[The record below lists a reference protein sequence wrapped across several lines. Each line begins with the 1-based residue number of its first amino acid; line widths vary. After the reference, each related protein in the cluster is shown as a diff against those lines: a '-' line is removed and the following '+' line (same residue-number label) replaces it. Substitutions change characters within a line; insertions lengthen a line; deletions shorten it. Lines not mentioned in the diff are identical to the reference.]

1 MGWWGY
7 PDTPWVIT
15 LEFLDKYQI
24 HYVAHDVLP
33 YPDASGARKDVYK
46 YVKYIGKF
54 KETKRT
60 EDISMSDI
68 IMRILKDYNQYVMWN
83 LARGYI
89 RKDLRFSHV
98 KEKQLRVNMGISKV
112 RKKEKE
118 QQDRI
123 GENFRNPKGWGKR
136 LASW

>member
-1 MGWWGY
+1 
-7 PDTPWVIT
+7 VIT

-68 IMRILKDYNQYVMWN
+68 IMRILKDYNQYVM
-83 LARGYI
+83 
-89 RKDLRFSHV
+89 
-98 KEKQLRVNMGISKV
+98 
-112 RKKEKE
+112 
-118 QQDRI
+118 
-123 GENFRNPKGWGKR
+123 
-136 LASW
+136 